1 MLSERRADFLGFGV
15 EAEGGVQERLD
26 MTNQW
31 RKGRKKDGMRK
42 SGASDER
49 LEGAEVWVMDQRR
62 MKNNKRGQASK
73 VRTDTYS
80 ARLSS

>member
-1 MLSERRADFLGFGV
+1 
-15 EAEGGVQERLD
+15 

-42 SGASDER
+42 SGALDEK

-62 MKNNKRGQASK
+62 MKNNKRGQASMGQ
-73 VRTDTYS
+73 S
-80 ARLSS
+80 EQ